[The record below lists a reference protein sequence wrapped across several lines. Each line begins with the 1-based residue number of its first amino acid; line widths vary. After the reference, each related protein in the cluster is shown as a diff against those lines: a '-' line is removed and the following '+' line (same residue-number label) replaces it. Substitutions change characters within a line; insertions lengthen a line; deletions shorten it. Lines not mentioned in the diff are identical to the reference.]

1 MTGKQ
6 LIYNLRELKNKE
18 TDNNFLKEN
27 RELLLAQI
35 SNSGTEKIGAF
46 KRFIITF
53 ENLAK
58 ASAKPAVA
66 IAVFIL
72 VLVTAGVFGTS
83 YLESSKPTDPLY
95 IARVLSERAKV
106 NTTFNTEA
114 REKLESKYAL
124 SHAEDI
130 VLILSDENFHSEEN
144 SEQIAKLSEDF
155 KEEINKASNNI
166 SNIDRDNKQEDVK
179 HNDSEVDSNEASEAD
194 DDKLNEEIE
203 DNEKID
209 NGEVVDEGVMMIAEN
224 NKDENGIEI
233 MTTNNEEVSEGETIE
248 MEIAQVEDQLNG
260 TSSEDIY
267 NEIIELFEQKKFEE
281 AKVRLN
287 ILKENLQ

>member
-6 LIYNLRELKNKE
+6 LIYNLKELKNKE
-18 TDNNFLKEN
+18 TDNDFLKEN
-27 RELLLAQI
+27 RELLLTQI
-35 SNSGTEKIGAF
+35 SNSGAERIGSF
-46 KRFIITF
+46 KRFCIAF

-66 IAVFIL
+66 IATFIL

-106 NTTFNTEA
+106 NTTFNQEA

-130 VLILSDENFHSEEN
+130 VLILSDKDFHSEEN
-144 SEQIAKLSEDF
+144 SEEIARLSQDF
-155 KEEINKASNNI
+155 KEEINKASSNI
-166 SNIDRDNKQEDVK
+166 SNIEKNNREEVIENNKSVASKEDNTTKTSEEDNKEGEIK
-179 HNDSEVDSNEASEAD
+179 ND
-194 DDKLNEEIE
+194 
-203 DNEKID
+203 
-209 NGEVVDEGVMMIAEN
+209 GVMMIAEN

-233 MTTNNEEVSEGETIE
+233 MTTNNNEEEISEGEAIE
-248 MEIAQVEDQLNG
+248 LEIAQVEDQLNG
-260 TSSEDIY
+260 TSSEDIFK
-267 NEIIELFEQKKFEE
+267 EITKLFEENKFEE

-287 ILKENLQ
+287 TLKENLQ